1 LWFPAGTPAARV
13 NRIHSVIRTAVA
25 APEFKTKMDESGL
38 VGVGSSPAE
47 FAKFLK
53 DGLDFQTRIVKL
65 AGIQPQ

>member
-1 LWFPAGTPAARV
+1 M
-13 NRIHSVIRTAVA
+13 A